1 MKVDVLKVDGI
12 EEALLGMGL
21 SYGLT
26 SDKKIRCLKDPK
38 LAARLT
44 KICAKCAQRG
54 NGEDKFLRMIQIWAD
69 VTAPRFWWA
78 EFDTYK
84 VGTVALSESTMHT
97 LGKRP
102 LAQEDFE
109 GGLPIE
115 LLDWLN
121 TRICDSGY
129 TVEKTMPKFKK
140 GQIVAVTSPEEDDRQ
155 WHLRRYESQIS
166 RDVHKTFNP
175 DKQDYDTWSL
185 CKPAE
190 EIWPSIFFGTGYTV
204 EVKKRFL
211 PEGFLQRRIVNFSYA
226 VFANMIRQRRN
237 HRLPQWHY
245 FLDNIYYALPMQ
257 EFLPPLTA
265 ERKKNENERT
275 D

>member
-1 MKVDVLKVDGI
+1 MIVDVLKVDGI
-12 EEALLGMGL
+12 KEALLGMGL

-26 SDKKIRCLKDPK
+26 SNKNIIDMEDAK

-102 LAQEDFE
+102 LTPEDFE
-109 GGLPIE
+109 GRLPFVLLDLLNARTCTPGYTIEAKKE
-115 LLDWLN
+115 LL
-121 TRICDSGY
+121 
-129 TVEKTMPKFKK
+129 
-140 GQIVAVTSPEEDDRQ
+140 PE
-155 WHLRRYESQIS
+155 S
-166 RDVHKTFNP
+166 
-175 DKQDYDTWSL
+175 
-185 CKPAE
+185 
-190 EIWPSIFFGTGYTV
+190 
-204 EVKKRFL
+204 
-211 PEGFLQRRIVNFSYA
+211 FLQRRIVNFSYA

-245 FLDNIYYALPMQ
+245 FLNKIYYGLPFP
-257 EFLPPLTA
+257 EFLPPLT
-265 ERKKNENERT
+265 EEEGKEEENENRRT

>member
-1 MKVDVLKVDGI
+1 MIVDVLKVDGI

-38 LAARLT
+38 SAARLT
-44 KICAKCAQRG
+44 KICVKCAQRG

-109 GGLPIE
+109 GGLPIVLLDLLNARTCTPCYTIEAKKE
-115 LLDWLN
+115 LL
-121 TRICDSGY
+121 
-129 TVEKTMPKFKK
+129 
-140 GQIVAVTSPEEDDRQ
+140 PE
-155 WHLRRYESQIS
+155 S
-166 RDVHKTFNP
+166 
-175 DKQDYDTWSL
+175 
-185 CKPAE
+185 
-190 EIWPSIFFGTGYTV
+190 
-204 EVKKRFL
+204 
-211 PEGFLQRRIVNFSYA
+211 FLQRRIVNFNYA

-245 FLDNIYYALPMQ
+245 FLNKVYYALPFL
-257 EFLPPLTA
+257 EFLPPLTV
-265 ERKKNENERT
+265 ETGKE
-275 D
+275 

>member
-1 MKVDVLKVDGI
+1 MKVDVLKIDGI

-26 SDKKIRCLKDPK
+26 SDKKIRCLKDQK

-44 KICAKCAQRG
+44 KICTKCAQRG

-102 LAQEDFE
+102 LSQENFE
-109 GGLPIE
+109 WGLPFE
-115 LLDWLN
+115 LIDWLN
-121 TRICDSGY
+121 TYVCADCS
-129 TVEKTMPKFKK
+129 VET
-140 GQIVAVTSPEEDDRQ
+140 
-155 WHLRRYESQIS
+155 
-166 RDVHKTFNP
+166 
-175 DKQDYDTWSL
+175 
-185 CKPAE
+185 
-190 EIWPSIFFGTGYTV
+190 
-204 EVKKRFL
+204 KKRFL
-211 PEGFLQRRIVNFSYA
+211 PEGFLQRRIVNFNYA

-245 FLDNIYYALPMQ
+245 FLNKVYYALPMQ
-257 EFLPPLTA
+257 EFLPPLTV
-265 ERKKNENERT
+265 EEGKE
-275 D
+275 

>member
-1 MKVDVLKVDGI
+1 MIVDVLKVDGI

-26 SDKKIRCLKDPK
+26 SDKKIRCLKDPE

-44 KICAKCAQRG
+44 KICVKCAQRG

-102 LAQEDFE
+102 LEQKDFE
-109 GGLPIE
+109 GGLLIE
-115 LLDWLN
+115 IIDWLN
-121 TRICDSGY
+121 TYVCADCS
-129 TVEKTMPKFKK
+129 VET
-140 GQIVAVTSPEEDDRQ
+140 
-155 WHLRRYESQIS
+155 
-166 RDVHKTFNP
+166 
-175 DKQDYDTWSL
+175 
-185 CKPAE
+185 
-190 EIWPSIFFGTGYTV
+190 
-204 EVKKRFL
+204 KKRFL
-211 PEGFLQRRIVNFSYA
+211 PEGFLQRRIVNFNYA

-237 HRLPQWHY
+237 HRLPQWRY
-245 FLDNIYYALPMQ
+245 FLGNIYYALPIQ
-257 EFLPPLTA
+257 DFLPPLTI
-265 ERKKNENERT
+265 EEGKE
-275 D
+275 

>member
-26 SDKKIRCLKDPK
+26 SNKNIIDMEDAK
-38 LAARLT
+38 LAGRLT
-44 KICAKCAQRG
+44 KICAKCARRG

-69 VTAPRFWWA
+69 ITAPRFWWA

-102 LAQEDFE
+102 LAQKDFE
-109 GGLPIE
+109 WGLPIE
-115 LLDWLN
+115 LIDGLN
-121 TRICDSGY
+121 TYIC
-129 TVEKTMPKFKK
+129 
-140 GQIVAVTSPEEDDRQ
+140 A
-155 WHLRRYESQIS
+155 
-166 RDVHKTFNP
+166 N
-175 DKQDYDTWSL
+175 
-185 CKPAE
+185 CC
-190 EIWPSIFFGTGYTV
+190 SIET
-204 EVKKRFL
+204 KKRFL

-245 FLDNIYYALPMQ
+245 VLNNVYYALPMQ
-257 EFLPPLTA
+257 EFLPSLTV
-265 ERKKNENERT
+265 EEGEE
-275 D
+275 

>member
-1 MKVDVLKVDGI
+1 MMVDVLKVDGI

-26 SDKKIRCLKDPK
+26 SDKNISCMEDAK
-38 LAARLT
+38 LAGRLT
-44 KICAKCAQRG
+44 KICAKCASRG

-69 VTAPRFWWA
+69 VTAPRFWWQ

-102 LAQEDFE
+102 LMLEDFE
-109 GGLPIE
+109 TLIE
-115 LLDWLN
+115 PGYLDTLN
-121 TRICDSGY
+121 SALRSDNAIY
-129 TVEKTMPKFKK
+129 FNK
-140 GQIVAVTSPEEDDRQ
+140 GM
-155 WHLRRYESQIS
+155 
-166 RDVHKTFNP
+166 
-175 DKQDYDTWSL
+175 
-185 CKPAE
+185 
-190 EIWPSIFFGTGYTV
+190 
-204 EVKKRFL
+204 L
-211 PEGFLQRRIVNFSYA
+211 PEGFLQRRIVNFNYA

-245 FLDNIYYALPMQ
+245 FLNTIYYALPMQ

-265 ERKKNENERT
+265 EKGKE
-275 D
+275 

>member
-1 MKVDVLKVDGI
+1 MIVDVLKVDGI

-26 SDKKIRCLKDPK
+26 SDKNIICMEDAK
-38 LAARLT
+38 LAGRLT
-44 KICAKCAQRG
+44 KICAKCAIRG

-102 LAQEDFE
+102 LTPEDFE
-109 GGLPIE
+109 TPIE
-115 LLDWLN
+115 PGYLDTLN
-121 TRICDSGY
+121 SALRSDNAID
-129 TVEKTMPKFKK
+129 FNK
-140 GQIVAVTSPEEDDRQ
+140 GM
-155 WHLRRYESQIS
+155 
-166 RDVHKTFNP
+166 
-175 DKQDYDTWSL
+175 
-185 CKPAE
+185 
-190 EIWPSIFFGTGYTV
+190 
-204 EVKKRFL
+204 L
-211 PEGFLQRRIVNFSYA
+211 PEGFLQRRIVNLNYA

-245 FLDNIYYALPMQ
+245 FLDTIYFALPMQ
-257 EFLPPLTA
+257 EFLPLLTA
-265 ERKKNENERT
+265 ERGKE
-275 D
+275 

>member
-12 EEALLGMGL
+12 QEALLGMGL

-26 SDKKIRCLKDPK
+26 SDKNIIDMNDAK
-38 LAARLT
+38 LAGRLT
-44 KICAKCAQRG
+44 KICAKCASRG

-69 VTAPRFWWA
+69 ITAPRFWWA

-109 GGLPIE
+109 GGLPIDE

-121 TRICDSGY
+121 TYVCADCCS
-129 TVEKTMPKFKK
+129 VET
-140 GQIVAVTSPEEDDRQ
+140 
-155 WHLRRYESQIS
+155 
-166 RDVHKTFNP
+166 
-175 DKQDYDTWSL
+175 
-185 CKPAE
+185 
-190 EIWPSIFFGTGYTV
+190 
-204 EVKKRFL
+204 KKRFL
-211 PEGFLQRRIVNFSYA
+211 PEGFLQRRIVNFNYA

-245 FLDNIYYALPMQ
+245 FLSNVYYALPIQ

-265 ERKKNENERT
+265 ENGKE
-275 D
+275 

>member
-1 MKVDVLKVDGI
+1 MIVDVLKVDGI

-26 SDKKIRCLKDPK
+26 YDKSIRCLKDPK

-102 LAQEDFE
+102 LTPEDFE
-109 GGLPIE
+109 TPIE
-115 LLDWLN
+115 PDYLDTLN
-121 TRICDSGY
+121 SALRSDNAID
-129 TVEKTMPKFKK
+129 FNK
-140 GQIVAVTSPEEDDRQ
+140 GM
-155 WHLRRYESQIS
+155 
-166 RDVHKTFNP
+166 
-175 DKQDYDTWSL
+175 
-185 CKPAE
+185 
-190 EIWPSIFFGTGYTV
+190 
-204 EVKKRFL
+204 L
-211 PEGFLQRRIVNFSYA
+211 PEGFLQRRIVNFNYA

-245 FLDNIYYALPMQ
+245 FLSNIYYALPIQ
-257 EFLPPLTA
+257 DFLPPLTV
-265 ERKKNENERT
+265 EEGKEEENENERT

>member
-12 EEALLGMGL
+12 KEALLGMGL

-26 SDKKIRCLKDPK
+26 YDKSIRCLKDPK

-69 VTAPRFWWA
+69 ITAPRFWWA

-97 LGKRP
+97 LGKRQLTP
-102 LAQEDFE
+102 EDFE
-109 GGLPIE
+109 TPIE
-115 LLDWLN
+115 LGYLDTLN
-121 TRICDSGY
+121 SALRSDNAID
-129 TVEKTMPKFKK
+129 FNK
-140 GQIVAVTSPEEDDRQ
+140 GM
-155 WHLRRYESQIS
+155 
-166 RDVHKTFNP
+166 
-175 DKQDYDTWSL
+175 
-185 CKPAE
+185 
-190 EIWPSIFFGTGYTV
+190 
-204 EVKKRFL
+204 L
-211 PEGFLQRRIVNFSYA
+211 PEGFLQRRIVNFNYA

-245 FLDNIYYALPMQ
+245 FLNKVYYGLPFP
-257 EFLPPLTA
+257 EFLPPLTV
-265 ERKKNENERT
+265 EKGKE
-275 D
+275 

>member
-1 MKVDVLKVDGI
+1 MIVDVLNVDGI

-26 SDKKIRCLKDPK
+26 SDKNIICMEDAK
-38 LAARLT
+38 LAGRLT
-44 KICAKCAQRG
+44 KICAKCASRG

-109 GGLPIE
+109 QEMIPVE
-115 LLDWLN
+115 LLEWLN
-121 TRICDSGY
+121 TYICADCA
-129 TVEKTMPKFKK
+129 
-140 GQIVAVTSPEEDDRQ
+140 ID
-155 WHLRRYESQIS
+155 I
-166 RDVHKTFNP
+166 
-175 DKQDYDTWSL
+175 
-185 CKPAE
+185 
-190 EIWPSIFFGTGYTV
+190 
-204 EVKKRFL
+204 KKRFL

-245 FLDNIYYALPMQ
+245 FLDTIYFALPMQ

-265 ERKKNENERT
+265 EKGKE
-275 D
+275 

>member
-1 MKVDVLKVDGI
+1 MIVDVLKVDGI

-26 SDKKIRCLKDPK
+26 SDKNIISMEDAK
-38 LAARLT
+38 LAGRLT
-44 KICAKCAQRG
+44 KICEKCARRG

-102 LAQEDFE
+102 LVQENFE

-115 LLDWLN
+115 LIDWLN
-121 TRICDSGY
+121 TYVCADCS
-129 TVEKTMPKFKK
+129 VET
-140 GQIVAVTSPEEDDRQ
+140 
-155 WHLRRYESQIS
+155 
-166 RDVHKTFNP
+166 
-175 DKQDYDTWSL
+175 
-185 CKPAE
+185 
-190 EIWPSIFFGTGYTV
+190 
-204 EVKKRFL
+204 KKRFL

-237 HRLPQWHY
+237 HRLPQWRY
-245 FLDNIYYALPMQ
+245 FLSTTFYALPMQ
-257 EFLPPLTA
+257 EFLPPLT
-265 ERKKNENERT
+265 EEEGKE
-275 D
+275 

>member
-12 EEALLGMGL
+12 EEVLLGMGL

-26 SDKKIRCLKDPK
+26 SDKKIRCLEDPK
-38 LAARLT
+38 LAVRLA
-44 KICAKCAQRG
+44 KICENCARRG

-109 GGLPIE
+109 GGLPIVLLDLLNARTCTPGYTIEAKKE
-115 LLDWLN
+115 LL
-121 TRICDSGY
+121 
-129 TVEKTMPKFKK
+129 
-140 GQIVAVTSPEEDDRQ
+140 PE
-155 WHLRRYESQIS
+155 S
-166 RDVHKTFNP
+166 
-175 DKQDYDTWSL
+175 
-185 CKPAE
+185 
-190 EIWPSIFFGTGYTV
+190 
-204 EVKKRFL
+204 
-211 PEGFLQRRIVNFSYA
+211 FLQRRIVNFNYA
-226 VFANMIRQRRN
+226 VFANMIRQRRS

-245 FLDNIYYALPMQ
+245 FLNKIYYGLPMQ
-257 EFLPPLTA
+257 EFLPPLT
-265 ERKKNENERT
+265 EEKGKE
-275 D
+275 

>member
-12 EEALLGMGL
+12 KEALLGMGL

-26 SDKKIRCLKDPK
+26 SNKNIIDMEDAK
-38 LAARLT
+38 LAGRLT
-44 KICAKCAQRG
+44 KICEKCARRG

-109 GGLPIE
+109 GGLPIVLLDLLNARTCTPGCTIEAKKE
-115 LLDWLN
+115 LL
-121 TRICDSGY
+121 
-129 TVEKTMPKFKK
+129 
-140 GQIVAVTSPEEDDRQ
+140 PE
-155 WHLRRYESQIS
+155 S
-166 RDVHKTFNP
+166 
-175 DKQDYDTWSL
+175 
-185 CKPAE
+185 
-190 EIWPSIFFGTGYTV
+190 
-204 EVKKRFL
+204 
-211 PEGFLQRRIVNFSYA
+211 FLQRRIVNFNYA

-245 FLDNIYYALPMQ
+245 FLGNIYYALPMQ
-257 EFLPPLTA
+257 EFLPPLTV
-265 ERKKNENERT
+265 ETGKE
-275 D
+275 

>member
-1 MKVDVLKVDGI
+1 MIVNVLKVDGI

-26 SDKKIRCLKDPK
+26 SDKKIRCLEDAK

-97 LGKRP
+97 LGKRQ
-102 LAQEDFE
+102 LRGEDFE

-121 TRICDSGY
+121 TYVCADSPI
-129 TVEKTMPKFKK
+129 E
-140 GQIVAVTSPEEDDRQ
+140 
-155 WHLRRYESQIS
+155 L
-166 RDVHKTFNP
+166 
-175 DKQDYDTWSL
+175 
-185 CKPAE
+185 
-190 EIWPSIFFGTGYTV
+190 
-204 EVKKRFL
+204 KKRFL
-211 PEGFLQRRIVNFSYA
+211 PEGFRQRRIVNFSYA
-226 VFANMIRQRRN
+226 VFVNMIRQRRN

-257 EFLPPLTA
+257 EFLPSLS
-265 ERKKNENERT
+265 EDKNDENRRT
-275 D
+275 DQSVTYPLQHQK